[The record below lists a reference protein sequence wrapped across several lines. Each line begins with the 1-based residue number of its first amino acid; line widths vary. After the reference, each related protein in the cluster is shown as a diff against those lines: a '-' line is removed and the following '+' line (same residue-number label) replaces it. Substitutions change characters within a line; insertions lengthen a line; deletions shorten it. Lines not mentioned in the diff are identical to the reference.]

1 MLNTTNKTM
10 KRKLSVDISKLKTWQ
25 TIKNKGFLGKDS
37 SEPNEL
43 IHLNKR
49 MIYVSMALRP
59 VNDHKFLD
67 ITGGHIKR

>member
-10 KRKLSVDISKLKTWQ
+10 KRKLSIDISTLKIWQ

-37 SEPNEL
+37 SELNEL

-59 VNDHKFLD
+59 VNDKLLD